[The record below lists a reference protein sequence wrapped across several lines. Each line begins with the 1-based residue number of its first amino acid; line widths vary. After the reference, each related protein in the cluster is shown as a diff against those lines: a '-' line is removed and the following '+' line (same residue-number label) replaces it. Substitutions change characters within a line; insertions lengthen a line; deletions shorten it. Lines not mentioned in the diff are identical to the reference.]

1 MSVEEHKA
9 LVQRLV
15 DLWNTGDLAGFDACL
30 AADYANRDPHNP
42 ETTDRASYTRW
53 AATLRAAFPDLRV
66 TAESMI
72 GEGDRVAKA
81 WTCTGTHR
89 GEYLGVAPTG
99 RRTTWRG
106 VTLYRFAGGKVAECI
121 WYADA
126 LGLLQQLGVTSLPA
140 APAAVGAAR

>member
-1 MSVEEHKA
+1 MSVQANKA

-15 DLWNTGDLAGFDACL
+15 DLWNTGDLAGFDDCL

-53 AATLRAAFPDLRV
+53 AAALCAAFPDLRV
-66 TAESMI
+66 TAEDLI
-72 GEGDRVAKA
+72 GEDDRVAKA
-81 WTCTGTHR
+81 WSCTGTHR

-99 RRTTWRG
+99 RRLTWHG
-106 VTLYRFAGGKVAECI
+106 VTLYRLADGKVAECI
-121 WYADA
+121 WHADA
-126 LGLLQQLGVTSLPA
+126 LGLLQQLGVTALPS